1 MCRGWIFIS
10 ITSLQKL
17 ISLFPSLCVLVSLSR
32 FLCLCISVS
41 LYLCLFLSSLFSLC
55 TDHSFHTENAP
66 FTCSHVIRLP
76 KYIQFNF
83 KRYIHRSHLPSCLSA
98 CLTLCIA
105 TWDQLESALSVD
117 FAFTERL
124 RISWFPRFHFL
135 RCWKHVITMVCNVHQ
150 PLATRCDWHLAWNVP
165 AFISSQA
172 EYLYPLTFNLDRYQG
187 LNIGLAIPSLACV

>member
-1 MCRGWIFIS
+1 V
-10 ITSLQKL
+10 
-17 ISLFPSLCVLVSLSR
+17 SLCPCLGFCVCVSLS
-32 FLCLCISVS
+32 LCICVS
-41 LYLCLFLSSLFSLC
+41 FSPLSFLSALIIHFTLKTLLLPVPTSSAYLNISN
-55 TDHSFHTENAP
+55 SISNA
-66 FTCSHVIRLP
+66 
-76 KYIQFNF
+76 
-83 KRYIHRSHLPSCLSA
+83 IHRSHLPSCLSA